1 MKKFKDTFQD
11 IVRYPSAVVGLLI
24 VLALIVF
31 SIYTMITIPYK
42 EAIHLWKGTE
52 AVVYKNPRNAR
63 PTWVNWFR
71 KDKLPVSVDVYA
83 GEDEDFTKEV
93 TPRKKGGNQI
103 EFNYEFDYNYNQLPQ
118 DIFIYFKSNYVDKN
132 PFVVINMTTPAGEE
146 IKIYDGGI
154 SRATNVRFGQEEK
167 LLTRLVRLHGRDTE
181 TQDQLRSVI
190 EGLFTKMGSYP
201 PVVDK
206 GTYTINVKATT
217 FEEGSDVEAEL
228 VMHGTVFGLFGTDH
242 MRRDLKVAIMWGAPI
257 ALAFGLTAALGTA
270 LISMF
275 IAALGTWFG
284 GWLDELIQ
292 RITEVNM
299 VIPYLS
305 ILIMVGTFYSRSIW
319 VLLLVTILLNIFSG
333 AIKSRRAIFLQVR
346 ESTYIEAAKA
356 YGASDYRIIIRYM
369 IPRVIPMII
378 PGLVSAVPAYV
389 FLEAS
394 LAILGLGDPT
404 VPTWGK
410 IINDARTNGALYQ
423 GMFYWILEPA
433 VFLMITGLGFAML
446 GFALDR
452 IFNPRLRGM

>member
-11 IVRYPSAVVGLLI
+11 IVRYPSAIVGLLI

-42 EAIHLWKGTE
+42 EAIYLWKGTE
-52 AVVYKNPRNAR
+52 EVVYKNPRNAQ
-63 PTWVNWFR
+63 PTWSNWFR
-71 KDKLPVSVDVYA
+71 KDKLPESIDVYA
-83 GEDEDFTKEV
+83 GVGEEFSKEV
-93 TPRKKGGNQI
+93 TPREKGGSQI
-103 EFNYEFDYNYNQLPQ
+103 EFNYELEYNYNELPQ
-118 DIFIYFKSNYVDKN
+118 DIFMYFTSNYTDRN
-132 PFVVINMTTPAGEE
+132 PFIVITMITPSGEE
-146 IKIYDGGI
+146 IKVFDGGI
-154 SRATNVRFGQEEK
+154 ARATNVRFGQEEK
-167 LLTRLVRLHGRDTE
+167 LMNRLTRLHGREPE
-181 TQDQLRSVI
+181 TPLKNVV
-190 EGLFTKMGSYP
+190 EGLFTKVGVYP

-217 FEEGSDVEAEL
+217 FEEGSDVDAEL

-242 MRRDLKVAIMWGAPI
+242 MRRDLKIAIMWGAPI

-319 VLLLVTILLNIFSG
+319 VLLAVTILLNIFSG
-333 AIKSRRAIFLQVR
+333 AIKSHRAIFLQVR

-410 IINDARTNGALYQ
+410 IINDARTYGALYQ